1 MLMMSMTGLGNV
13 HLDGVDIGL
22 IVLLIAFVMVF
33 VFNFR
38 LCVGVIYAS
47 SFGLFVSKR
56 PSNNILAT

>member
-1 MLMMSMTGLGNV
+1 MTSLGDV

-22 IVLLIAFVMVF
+22 IVLLIAHVMVF

-38 LCVGVIYAS
+38 LCVSVIHAL

-56 PSNNILAT
+56 PTITILFT